1 MSKLCSVQKLLHY
14 TSFSQKKILSTV
26 DNDMKCEFTDSV
38 DMIKMI
44 FLLSDLSPA
53 SPFIQ
58 SPNEVDWDSPALSSF
73 RARVLASDENEI

>member
-1 MSKLCSVQKLLHY
+1 
-14 TSFSQKKILSTV
+14 
-26 DNDMKCEFTDSV
+26 MKCEFTDSV